1 MSIWLIAILLGLVEG
16 ITEFIPVSSTGH
28 LLLTEHFLGVDS
40 AGNFFHSEVFNA
52 VIQSVAMLAALPLFG
67 ERLASL
73 KRWREPAVFSYFFK
87 MAVAF
92 VITVMGALAFK
103 AVMKHLHPGEDSLL
117 PKTVMPVATA
127 LAVGGILF
135 VWVESWL
142 RGRKAGDT
150 VTWSIAIAIGLAQV
164 VAVVFP
170 GSSRSGCTILIA
182 LAMGLGRASAT
193 EFSFLLGVPT
203 LCAAGAKTLLDA
215 HKEHAVILWGPL
227 IVSSVIAGLASF
239 AAVRWMLGYVRSHT
253 FTGFGWYRIAVGAA
267 LFALYFGG
275 GLH

>member
-1 MSIWLIAILLGLVEG
+1 MSIWFIAVILGLVEG

-28 LLLTEHFLGVDS
+28 LLLAEHFLGVDGT
-40 AGNFFHSEVFNA
+40 GNFFHSEVFNA
-52 VIQSVAMLAALPLFG
+52 VIQAVAMLAALPLFG
-67 ERLASL
+67 ERLATL
-73 KRWREPAVFSYFFK
+73 KRLREPAVSSYFFK

-92 VITVMGALAFK
+92 VITAVGALAFK
-103 AVMKHLHPGEDSLL
+103 AVVKHLHPGEDSLL

-127 LAVGGILF
+127 LAIGGVLF

-142 RGRKAGDT
+142 RGRKVGDT
-150 VTWSIAIAIGLAQV
+150 VTWSIAVAIGLAQV

-182 LAMGLGRASAT
+182 LAMGLGRGAAT

-203 LCAAGAKTLLDA
+203 LCAAAVKTLWDA
-215 HKEHAVILWGPL
+215 HKTHDPILWGPL
-227 IVSSVIAGLASF
+227 IITSAVAGLASF
-239 AAVRWMLGYVRSHT
+239 LAVRWLLGYVRSHT

-275 GLH
+275 GLQ